1 MRELNGKLEIDKSD
15 IPSIDFTKL
24 IAYSTTSWGSMGE
37 QGGVNMLMRDG
48 RLYHFNYFHSDIQPD
63 DIKPLLDSAFEER
76 GCLCLGGGG
85 NYLYF
90 HADDTDW
97 LQEKLD
103 RYMETFDKDGDSRA
117 ALYRK
122 WVDFF
127 REPLS
132 EDSL

>member
-1 MRELNGKLEIDKSD
+1 MKELNGKIEIDKSD

-24 IAYSTTSWGSMGE
+24 VAYSTTSWGSMGE
-37 QGGVNMLMRDG
+37 QGGVNLLMRDG

-63 DIKPLLDSAFEER
+63 DIRPLLGSAFEEL
-76 GCLCLGGGG
+76 GCVTLGGGG
-85 NYLYF
+85 NFLYF

-97 LQEKLD
+97 LFEKLAG
-103 RYMETFDKDGDSRA
+103 YMETFDKDGDSRA

-127 REPLS
+127 REHLS